1 VGGCGDRIGGDGIQL
16 DSIVVMGNLSVRPK
30 AVGVANQKKKKQSS
44 RDIWTYRN
52 ENFSSFTFLESPNRE
67 G

>member
-30 AVGVANQKKKKQSS
+30 AVGVANQKKKKH
-44 RDIWTYRN
+44 D
-52 ENFSSFTFLESPNRE
+52 ECVPK
-67 G
+67 